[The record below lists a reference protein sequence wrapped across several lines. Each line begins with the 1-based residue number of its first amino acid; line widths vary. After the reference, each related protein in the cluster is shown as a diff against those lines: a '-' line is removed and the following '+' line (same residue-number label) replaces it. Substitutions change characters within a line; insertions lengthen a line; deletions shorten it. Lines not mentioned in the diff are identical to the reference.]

1 MSADPNATTPSTT
14 TPATGGDPAQPG
26 GEGTTQ
32 GKDPKALAN
41 EVGYL
46 TRKLQEAEK
55 KAADFERAEADR
67 KKAELSETE
76 RLKAEKAEAD
86 ARAAAAEQRAKDTLL
101 RTRFELAATKA
112 GAVDSEAAYK
122 LADLSQVTV
131 GEDGTVQ
138 GLDAAVEALKTSRAF
153 LFGTTKPGAV
163 GSGGGNP
170 GGDTSGAKKYDAD
183 AIKRM
188 SAQEF
193 AKFQADVA
201 AGLIKI

>member
-1 MSADPNATTPSTT
+1 MSADPNDPNP
-14 TPATGGDPAQPG
+14 PAAGGDPGTQSGGAGTDPGSADKTQAQI
-26 GEGTTQ
+26 
-32 GKDPKALAN
+32 
-41 EVGYL
+41 GYL

-55 KAADFERAEADR
+55 KAADFEKAEADR

-76 RLKAEKAEAD
+76 RLKAEKAEAES
-86 ARAAAAEQRAKDTLL
+86 RAAAAEQRATDTLM

-112 GAVDSEAAYK
+112 GAVDAEAAFR
-122 LADLSQVTV
+122 LADLSGVTV
-131 GEDGTVQ
+131 GEDGNVQ

-153 LFGTTKPGAV
+153 LFGSTKPTAV

-170 GGDTSGAKKYDAD
+170 GGDTTGAKTYDAD

-193 AKFQADVA
+193 AKFQADVQ
-201 AGLIKI
+201 AGRIKI